1 MKEYCVPSIIIYA
14 RIIKTC
20 FSKSQDKETKELKAS
35 IKFKAI
41 ESYIMLEKQ
50 IFPLCDC
57 DLERPYKIELIVVI
71 DEEEIEDYEN
81 TLYELSSEKIPS
93 NADKNNI
100 FHSLKESLKNYCDQK
115 DKQSPPNDYFY
126 DKIQVLSA
134 KKFEKFFIDLFFQ
147 KFIKYQT
154 ALSRTRLKSH

>member
-1 MKEYCVPSIIIYA
+1 M
-14 RIIKTC
+14 
-20 FSKSQDKETKELKAS
+20 KAS